1 MVIIIAVVTVII
13 ILIPS
18 GKAYILIVWLIFY
31 KGWKEM
37 LSASRKSVR
46 ISVKHFQRY
55 ARRIPNITESFKS
68 FTRGDTGRPWLGHN
82 QQDLMAV
89 VIKIVQNSSTADER
103 HQTEC
108 MRIMTT
114 LDDLTTE
121 LRKLGYILSHSA
133 VYLR

>member
-18 GKAYILIVWLIFY
+18 GKAYVLIVWLIFY

-37 LSASRKSVR
+37 PSASRKSVR

-55 ARRIPNITESFKS
+55 ARRIQTSAESFKS
-68 FTRGDTGRPWLGHN
+68 FTRGDTGRSRLEHN
-82 QQDLMAV
+82 QQDLMEAI
-89 VIKIVQNSSTADER
+89 IKIVQSSSTADEWCR
-103 HQTEC
+103 TEC
-108 MRIMTT
+108 MRTVTT
-114 LDDLTTE
+114 LDDFTTE
-121 LRKLGYILSHSA
+121 LRKLGYILSRFA